1 MEENIMIAAVI
12 IIAAVVWGISQ
23 YNGLVKLRA
32 LAEEAYSG
40 MDVYLKKRAD
50 LIPNLVE
57 TVKGYMTH
65 EEETLSKVIEL
76 RNAAVS
82 SDRKA
87 SPDAQNALSEG
98 ISKIF
103 ALAENYPELKAD
115 TQFTSLQSSLK
126 AVEDD
131 LAQARKYYNGA
142 VRRFNTKVRSFPASL
157 IASAKGFFE
166 YPYYEA
172 EAQDRENVKVSF

>member
-1 MEENIMIAAVI
+1 MVTAIII
-12 IIAAVVWGISQ
+12 IIAAVLIWGISQ

-32 LAEEAYSG
+32 LAEEAFSG

-57 TVKGYMTH
+57 VVKGYMTH
-65 EEETLSKVIEL
+65 EEETLAKIIEL

-82 SDRKA
+82 SDRKT
-87 SPDAQNALSEG
+87 SPDAENALTEG
-98 ISKIF
+98 ISKLF
-103 ALAENYPELKAD
+103 ALTENYPELKAD
-115 TQFTSLQSSLK
+115 TQFTSLQASLK
-126 AVEDD
+126 SVEEDI
-131 LAQARKYYNGA
+131 AQARKYYNGA
-142 VRRFNTKVRSFPASL
+142 VRQFNTKVRSFPASI

-172 EAQDRENVKVSF
+172 AAQDRENVKVSF

>member
-1 MEENIMIAAVI
+1 MTAAI
-12 IIAAVVWGISQ
+12 IIAAALIWGISQ

-65 EEETLSKVIEL
+65 EEETLARVIEL

-87 SPDAQNALSEG
+87 SPDAENALSEG
-98 ISKIF
+98 ISKLF
-103 ALAENYPELKAD
+103 ALAENYPDLKAN

-126 AVEDD
+126 SVEEDI
-131 LAQARKYYNGA
+131 AQARKYYNGA
-142 VRRFNTKVRSFPASL
+142 VRQFNTKVRSFPASL
-157 IASAKGFFE
+157 IASAKGFYE

-172 EAQDRENVKVSF
+172 ASEDRENVKVSF